1 MAVLVDAAIWDWQ
14 GSRWAHLVSDESY
27 DELHCFA
34 QRLGKRRLG
43 FQGDHYDIDEA
54 DRSRALAMGAQ
65 PVSSRTLVRHLRAA
79 GLRRRGLR
87 PAWQR
92 ISAAAPGV
100 PLPGAV
106 FASLGPAGERM
117 AEALAG
123 IEPLAARATSAVYLD
138 PTRLALLI
146 DIAPELSPPVSSLV
160 DIPPELSPPGSD
172 LLASLDVDE
181 RWLGT
186 ARPDGERS
194 LELFVNR

>member
-65 PVSSRTLVRHLRAA
+65 PVSSRTLVRRLRAA

-106 FASLGPAGERM
+106 FASLGSAGSRM
-117 AEALAG
+117 SAALEG
-123 IEPLAARATSAVYLD
+123 IEPLATQATTAVYLD
-138 PTRLALLI
+138 PARMAL
-146 DIAPELSPPVSSLV
+146 LV
-160 DIPPELSPPGSD
+160 DIPPQLSPPCSD
-172 LLASLDVDE
+172 LLASLDVE
-181 RWLGT
+181 ECWLGV

-194 LELFVNR
+194 LELFVDR